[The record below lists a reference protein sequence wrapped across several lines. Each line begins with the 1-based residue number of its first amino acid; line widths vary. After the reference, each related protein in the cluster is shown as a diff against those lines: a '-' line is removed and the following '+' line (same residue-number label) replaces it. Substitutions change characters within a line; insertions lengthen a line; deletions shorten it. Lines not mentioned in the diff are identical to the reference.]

1 VTYFP
6 IQRFLFIFLSV
17 AAFAQT
23 NSPGWMTA
31 PLAGLVANPEL
42 TEIRA
47 IQGVPGA
54 STVGRPIS
62 LPPDVRRV
70 HLAPAQG
77 WALVEQ
83 TSGRTLGLMSF
94 SGMLPGSVTAIDGVL
109 SAPDSVSF
117 SPSGRS
123 AVIHSKA
130 AAKLQV
136 LTGLD
141 TTPTVTML
149 SDTSSLGE
157 VGAAAV
163 SDDGTLAVALTSD
176 GRAFLLSS
184 ATAPQLIYQAGSP
197 AGLSFLPDQTAIA
210 IADGGSASIS
220 VMDGLNRTPFTRIMM
235 RGPNLSGGSLLV
247 QASADAQSLF
257 VAALGGTTIYRADF
271 ADQTMRT
278 LAVPAPLSRLER
290 FRGGDSF
297 LFSANAGEAAWL
309 LFSNGSNLAAA
320 FAQPT
325 EPREPKRPLPTT
337 DPLRRR

>member
-1 VTYFP
+1 VTLFA
-6 IQRFLFIFLSV
+6 IQRFALIFLSV
-17 AAFAQT
+17 GAYAQT

-31 PLAGLVANPEL
+31 PLAGLAANGDL

-62 LPPDVRRV
+62 LPAGVRRV

-83 TSGRTLGLMSF
+83 TSDRALGLMAF
-94 SGMLPGSVTAIDGVL
+94 SGMLPGSVITIDGVM
-109 SAPDSVSF
+109 SAPDIISF

-130 AAKLQV
+130 AARLQV

-141 TTPTVTML
+141 TTPTVTL
-149 SDTSSLGE
+149 QSDTSSLGE
-157 VGAAAV
+157 LSAAAV
-163 SDDGTLAVALTSD
+163 SDDGTMAVALTSE

-184 ATAPQLIYQAGSP
+184 APAPQLIYQAGSP
-197 AGLSFLPDQTAIA
+197 AGLGFLPDQPAIA
-210 IADGGSASIS
+210 IADGGSANIT
-220 VMDGLNRTPFTRIMM
+220 VLDGLNRTPFTRIMM
-235 RGPNLSGGSLLV
+235 RGPNLSGGGLIV
-247 QASADAQSLF
+247 QASADAESLF
-257 VAALGGTTIYRADF
+257 VAALGETTIYRAGF
-271 ADQTMRT
+271 ADQSMRT
-278 LAVPAPLSRLER
+278 LAVPAPLSRFER
-290 FRGGDSF
+290 FRGGDNF
-297 LFSANAGEAAWL
+297 LFSANTGEAAWL
-309 LFSNGSNLAAA
+309 LWSDGSNLSAA

-325 EPREPKRPLPTT
+325 EPREPRRPLPTA